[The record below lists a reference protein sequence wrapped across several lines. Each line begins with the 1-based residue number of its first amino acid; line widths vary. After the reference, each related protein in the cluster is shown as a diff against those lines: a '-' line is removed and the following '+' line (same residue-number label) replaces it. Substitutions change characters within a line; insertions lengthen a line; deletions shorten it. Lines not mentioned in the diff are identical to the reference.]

1 MKERQTTICLNELD
15 WQMIDELKPVIGE
28 KTLIA
33 VLRYAIRSLH
43 RNFFWRDCPQ
53 KSPAGHKQGGLKDD

>member
-15 WQMIDELKPVIGE
+15 WQMIDELKPIIGE

-43 RNFFWRDCPQ
+43 RNFFGEIVPKEPVWTQTRRTE
-53 KSPAGHKQGGLKDD
+53 G